1 MLKVLKLPRMMMKKN
16 NIIKRV
22 FSLILVL
29 ILSTS
34 SLTYADTVVI
44 GSAPTSY
51 GTDKVIAS
59 NASGTTFLQN
69 STNGPG
75 LAPSSAYLYGQSPI
89 QGVYDTASSTPTTQ
103 VDSNN
108 VASIG
113 PTTKTITSPAANIS
127 ALSSSTSRVV
137 TNGLN
142 LNYQN
147 DSTADIGPT
156 TVEVLSP
163 GANGPI
169 MSNSTNT
176 NTNTNTVPS
185 YDSGST
191 KYINTDTTTQTNT
204 IIYQVNNSIQATKPV
219 VKSEAALVV
228 NATTRQIYYSKN
240 GFASLPPAGL
250 ANLVTARILLAYK
263 GLDDTLA
270 VTQTAISNLES
281 GANTAGLKAGDQIK
295 VRDAIGAMFVKSC
308 ADVANVVA
316 ENVSGSIPN
325 FVSLM
330 NSTVKNWGCIG
341 TVFVNPTGLNSDQQV
356 TNVYDMAIIMDKVC
370 ANDTLKY
377 FLNLST
383 YTLPATSSRG
393 QKKLT
398 SSNYFLQKGNK
409 SYYEGITASRLGY
422 TSKAKYTMASE
433 VDINGFRLIAVVL
446 KSNNTH
452 FNDSKMLLDYAK
464 TAFVEVVA
472 NGTNGSTVYTT
483 NGNDIAA
490 SGTSSSTSSSTATTN
505 ISSTQDTQGSW
516 AKDNTGWYFVKSDGT
531 RATNQWIKQS
541 GKLYCVD
548 NTGYMVTGWRVM
560 TNGNTYYFDTSTGEF
575 KYNTWVNTTTGA
587 YYLQSDGALAK
598 ASAGSTKN
606 IVTQVGTYTIDENG
620 KALAKVS

>member
-1 MLKVLKLPRMMMKKN
+1 MLKVLKLMMKKN
-16 NIIKRV
+16 NIIRRV
-22 FSLILVL
+22 FSLILVI
-29 ILSTS
+29 ILSTT

-51 GTDKVIAS
+51 GTDKVISS
-59 NASGTTFLQN
+59 NAAGTTFLQN

-75 LAPSSAYLYGQSPI
+75 MAPSSAYLYGQSPI
-89 QGVYDTASSTPTTQ
+89 QGVYDTASSAPTTQ

-108 VASIG
+108 TANAG
-113 PTTKTITSPAANIS
+113 PTTKNISSPASNIS
-127 ALSSSTSRVV
+127 ALSGSTSRVI
-137 TNGLN
+137 TNGMN
-142 LNYQN
+142 LNYSN
-147 DSTADIGPT
+147 ESTADKGPT
-156 TVEVLSP
+156 AVDILSP
-163 GANGPI
+163 GASGPI

-176 NTNTNTVPS
+176 NTNIVPS
-185 YDSGST
+185 YDSGGT
-191 KYINTDTTTQTNT
+191 GYVDTGTNTVQNTNT
-204 IIYQVNNSIQATKPV
+204 IIYQVNNNIGATKPA

-270 VTQTAISNLES
+270 VTQTAVSNLES

-325 FVSLM
+325 FVALM
-330 NSTVKNWGCIG
+330 NSTVKSWGCIG
-341 TVFVNPTGLNSDQQV
+341 TVFVNPTGLNSDAQV

-370 ANDTLKY
+370 ANETLKA
-377 FLNLST
+377 FLNLSS
-383 YTLPATSSRG
+383 YTLPATASRK
-393 QKKLT
+393 QKVLT
-398 SSNYFLQKGNK
+398 TSNNFIQKGNK
-409 SYYEGITASRLGY
+409 NYYTGIAASRLGY

-433 VDINGFRLIAVVL
+433 VDVNGFRLIAVVL

-452 FNDSKMLLDYAK
+452 FNDSKLLLDYAK

-483 NGNDIAA
+483 SGNDIG
-490 SGTSSSTSSSTATTN
+490 SGGSATSTTTATSTAN
-505 ISSTQDTQGSW
+505 ISSSQDTQGSW

-531 RATNQWIKQS
+531 KATNQWIKQS

-587 YYLQSDGALAK
+587 YYLQADGALAK